1 MLCKV
6 LARIGDRADEEVYDL
21 LPPKKR
27 ARGVGSVK
35 NMDGLKELSFENPY
49 FRPGIT
55 DVNDHVHGGEARN
68 SLRNTSGH
76 SITRMQKYRILG
88 LMSGTSLDGLDLA
101 CVEFKAGRRWSFRV
115 IEAETTGYSAKWK
128 QRLSLAHTLSGE
140 ELLSLHAAYGKYLG
154 EACRDFIKRKRI
166 RHVQAVASHGHTVFH
181 QPGRRLTFQLGDG
194 AAIHA
199 VTELPVIY
207 DFRNLDV
214 QLGGEGAP
222 LVPVGDRLLFATA
235 DICLNLGGIANLSLE
250 IKGKRR
256 AFDLCFCNMAL
267 NHLMKEAGAEYDRD
281 GRLAAKGA
289 VVPPLLD
296 QLTAVYAA
304 VRKKRSSLGREF
316 FESSVQPLLDQREFA
331 LEDRLRTVC
340 ESVADEID
348 LAIPPGSRNLQML
361 STGGGARNKHLME
374 VLRGRLLG
382 KAAVVLP
389 PDEIIDFKE
398 AIIFAFLGLLR
409 LRQENNVLR
418 SVTRSRLDSS
428 SGVLIGR
435 WTDD

>member
-1 MLCKV
+1 
-6 LARIGDRADEEVYDL
+6 
-21 LPPKKR
+21 
-27 ARGVGSVK
+27 
-35 NMDGLKELSFENPY
+35 
-49 FRPGIT
+49 
-55 DVNDHVHGGEARN
+55 
-68 SLRNTSGH
+68 
-76 SITRMQKYRILG
+76 MQKYRILG

-115 IEAETTGYSAKWK
+115 IDAETTDYSAKWK
-128 QRLSLAHTLSGE
+128 QRLAQAHTLSGE

-154 EACRDFIKRKRI
+154 EACKDFIKRNRI

-199 VTELPVIY
+199 VTDLPVIY

-222 LVPVGDRLLFATA
+222 LVPVGDRLLFASA
-235 DICLNLGGIANLSLE
+235 DVCLNLGGIANISLE
-250 IKGKRR
+250 LKGKRR

-267 NHLMKEAGAEYDRD
+267 NHLIKEAGSEYDRD
-281 GRLAAKGA
+281 GRLAAKGT
-289 VVPPLLD
+289 VVPSLLD
-296 QLTAVYAA
+296 QLTTVYAS
-304 VRKKRSSLGREF
+304 VRKRRNSLGREF
-316 FESSVQPLLDQREFA
+316 FEASVQPLLDQRKFA
-331 LEDRLRTVC
+331 LSDRLRTVC
-340 ESVADEID
+340 ESVAEEID
-348 LAIPPGSRNLQML
+348 LAIPRGSRNLQML
-361 STGGGARNKHLME
+361 STGGGARNKHLVE

-418 SVTRSRLDSS
+418 SVTRSRQDSS

-435 WTDD
+435 WTED